1 MKDEIKLAA
10 VGDNCIDYYDQTG
23 DAYPG
28 GNPVNVAVYTVRLGG
43 QASYTGVVGDD
54 EYGALMRRA
63 IAGKGVD
70 VSHLR
75 TEPGATALS
84 HVALVNGDRVFGD
97 YEEGVME
104 TFRLTD
110 EDVDFLCSHDLVV
123 SGLWGMVAPDLPRLK
138 ARGAKVAFDFADKP
152 EDPVVAQALP
162 FVDYAFF
169 SNDADG
175 DAALEDFL
183 RGITARGPKVAVVTR
198 GEKGSLAYD
207 GQRFYRGDIVPCQE
221 TASLPASCTASCGG
235 GTSPPAWP
243 WAPRAAA
250 SPWAMPAPGKKRC
263 LTTLASFLV
272 EDMREMCHL
281 NKL

>member
-1 MKDEIKLAA
+1 MNENCKLAA
-10 VGDNCIDYYDQTG
+10 VGDNCIDFYDQTG

-43 QASYTGVVGDD
+43 TASYTGVVGEDD
-54 EYGALMRRA
+54 YGALMRRA

-75 TEPGATALS
+75 TEPGNTALS
-84 HVALVNGDRVFGD
+84 HVSIVDGDRVFGD
-97 YEEGVME
+97 YEEGVMAS
-104 TFRLTD
+104 FRLTD
-110 EDVDFLCSHDLVV
+110 EDIDFLCAHDLVV

-138 ARGAKVAFDFADKP
+138 AGGAKVAFDFADKP

-183 RGITARGPKVAVVTR
+183 RGITAKGPRVAVVTR

-207 GQRFYRGDIVPCQE
+207 GQP
-221 TASLPASCTASCGG
+221 GG
-235 GTSPPAWP
+235 GHHGRRRQLHRRLPVRPHAGAGHPRLHGPGRPEQQRHPGLRRRLVRVAWQP
-243 WAPRAAA
+243 VR
-250 SPWAMPAPGKKRC
+250 
-263 LTTLASFLV
+263 
-272 EDMREMCHL
+272 
-281 NKL
+281 